1 VTSTFN
7 ATAASDAP
15 ESLSLMRTSAV
26 LRSILTNNPGVQ
38 TFSVERILEAIGT
51 DRVEATLTM
60 FSIPA
65 IVPVPLPQGVV
76 AMPTGMIACQMMA
89 GRKRIKLP
97 QAILRKYVSRRA
109 LAIAIHAAVPL
120 LEAAEKVVRPR
131 WSWVTHPTSR
141 RVIGLFVF
149 LLAVAI
155 GFPFLG
161 FDALHATS
169 IIAISLGL
177 AEKDGLAVVLGV
189 VAGLLSL
196 VIVAATGVST
206 RALRYKV
213 GKWLRKI
220 SRKLGINAFANFLER
235 LGYKWLARILSL
247 EWSQLL
253 LLWDP
258 EKRAAGTARRAR
270 PMTGAGI
277 ADTQARI
284 AELAAYRRRRRS
296 TIRAA
301 RAASAAA
308 R

>member
-1 VTSTFN
+1 
-7 ATAASDAP
+7 
-15 ESLSLMRTSAV
+15 
-26 LRSILTNNPGVQ
+26 
-38 TFSVERILEAIGT
+38 
-51 DRVEATLTM
+51 M

-65 IVPVPLPQGVV
+65 IVPVPLPTGVV

-97 QAILRKYVSRRA
+97 QSIMRKYVSRRA

-149 LLAVAI
+149 LLALAV
-155 GFPFLG
+155 GLPFLG
-161 FDALHATS
+161 FDALHAMS
-169 IIAISLGL
+169 IIVISLGL

-196 VIVAATGVST
+196 VIVAATGVSA

-235 LGYKWLARILSL
+235 LGYKWIARILSL

-284 AELAAYRRRRRS
+284 AELAAFRRRRRNA
-296 TIRAA
+296 IHAA
-301 RAASAAA
+301 RAAVAA

>member
-1 VTSTFN
+1 VNSTFDST
-7 ATAASDAP
+7 ATSAP

-97 QAILRKYVSRRA
+97 QSILRKYVSRRA

-149 LLAVAI
+149 LLAIAI
-155 GFPFLG
+155 GFPVLG

-189 VAGLLSL
+189 VAGLVSL
-196 VIVAATGVST
+196 AIVAATGVSA

-213 GKWLRKI
+213 GKWLRKVA
-220 SRKLGINAFANFLER
+220 RKLGIHAFANFLER
-235 LGYKWLARILSL
+235 LGFKWLARIVSL
-247 EWSQLL
+247 EWTQLL

-258 EKRAAGTARRAR
+258 EKPAVNTARPAR
-270 PMTGAGI
+270 PMPGAGI
-277 ADTQARI
+277 ADRDARI
-284 AELAAYRRRRRS
+284 AELAAYRRRRRNAVL
-296 TIRAA
+296 AA
-301 RAASAAA
+301 RAASV
-308 R
+308 RTG